1 MRNGEVKHSNL
12 TAPQMIKKPPSLT
25 PSVEEGDD
33 VGEEEGQVTPLPGST
48 VELDI
53 DNWPT
58 DDEYQVR
65 MTVIPSVQV
74 SD

>member
-1 MRNGEVKHSNL
+1 MKHSNL

-65 MTVIPSVQV
+65 TTVIPSVQV